1 MITSAATEY
10 EHGSAADL
18 ALNVRIEV
26 EGMIDSNGRLL
37 ADEISIRGQSGQEA
51 LELEDSITALNPA
64 NRELQLAGQTVLVDN
79 STILLDEVNDTE
91 RSIRYEDLQL
101 DDYIEVEGLR
111 LTDGRILALRI
122 DRELPN
128 SEEEGDDD

>member
-1 MITSAATEY
+1 
-10 EHGSAADL
+10 
-18 ALNVRIEV
+18 
-26 EGMIDSNGRLL
+26 MIDSNGRLL